1 MTNEQLEQGN
11 KLNEQLQRLI
21 TQKKLW
27 EESTSFYRIEL
38 KRPVKDI
45 DLNFVDFDYV
55 KYLTIRKIQERINE
69 LQKEFN
75 TL

>member
-55 KYLTIRKIQERINE
+55 KYLTIRKIQECINE

-75 TL
+75 AL